1 MRQNQGDVV
10 KTFLFVSI
18 MTIFVIF
25 STGMGVGYLFLPT
38 LADRVQTLE
47 RGLEACCGTTEPPT
61 ASEQREYTEYV
72 ALKSKIQH
80 LERQVEE
87 IEAVLG
93 RR

>member
-1 MRQNQGDVV
+1 M

-25 STGMGVGYLFLPT
+25 STGIGVGYLFLPT
-38 LADRVQTLE
+38 LADRVTTLE
-47 RGLEACCGTTEPPT
+47 RNMEACCGTTEPPT

-72 ALKSKIQH
+72 ALKKRIQR
-80 LERQVEE
+80 LERQIEE

-93 RR
+93 RK

>member
-1 MRQNQGDVV
+1 M

-25 STGMGVGYLFLPT
+25 NTGIGVGYLFLPS

-47 RGLEACCGTTEPPT
+47 RGLEACCGESTPPT

-72 ALKSKIQH
+72 ALKKRIQQ
-80 LERQVEE
+80 LERQIEE
-87 IEAVLG
+87 IEAELG
-93 RR
+93 FRR